1 MHGTALAPQKEREV
15 KLELAPTS
23 LPFLNK
29 IPLLRRLKVTP
40 KRAAE
45 ISVYFDTDKHK
56 LRKKGLMLR
65 VRRVGNR
72 YTQTIKAA
80 GNSAPFERDEWEAEI
95 PGKEPDLSLAD
106 GTALEP
112 LLNKKLRRRL
122 KPLFETR
129 VQRTVYPVVDEAH
142 AIALTV
148 DRGTIDTG
156 TRSLP
161 LCEIELELERG
172 NVAELFG
179 LARELVHALPAR
191 LAVKSKSER
200 GYEIIDGEHD
210 VPVKAAP
217 VDLLADAGTRDAF
230 KSLAT
235 PAYTR
240 S

>member
-1 MHGTALAPQKEREV
+1 MDGTALAPQKEREV

-23 LPFLNK
+23 LPLLNN

-45 ISVYFDTDKHK
+45 VSVYFDTDKHK
-56 LRKKGLMLR
+56 LRKKELILR

-72 YTQTIKAA
+72 HIQIIKAA

-112 LLNKKLRRRL
+112 LLNNKLRRPL

-129 VQRTVYPVVDEAH
+129 VQRTVYPVVDETH
-142 AIALTV
+142 PIALTV

-179 LARELVHALPAR
+179 FARELVHALPAR

-210 VPVKAAP
+210 VPVKAALSIFWP
-217 VDLLADAGTRDAF
+217 TQAHATPL
-230 KSLAT
+230 KSSAT

>member
-23 LPFLNK
+23 LPLLNK

-95 PGKEPDLSLAD
+95 PGKEPDLES
-106 GTALEP
+106 G
-112 LLNKKLRRRL
+112 RRYR
-122 KPLFETR
+122 
-129 VQRTVYPVVDEAH
+129 A
-142 AIALTV
+142 
-148 DRGTIDTG
+148 
-156 TRSLP
+156 
-161 LCEIELELERG
+161 
-172 NVAELFG
+172 
-179 LARELVHALPAR
+179 
-191 LAVKSKSER
+191 
-200 GYEIIDGEHD
+200 
-210 VPVKAAP
+210 
-217 VDLLADAGTRDAF
+217 
-230 KSLAT
+230 
-235 PAYTR
+235 
-240 S
+240 